1 MLFVGARQWMAIP
14 LVLFG
19 LLAGNARPAAAQ
31 AAPQGPAPLKV
42 FLDCGDQCD
51 FDFLRQEVA
60 YIDYVRDRKDAD
72 VHVLVTTQNTS
83 TGGREYSIQ
92 YIGLGHFDSHVH
104 KNLFIS
110 NGTDTSDER
119 RRGFARV
126 FTLGLTPYLL
136 ESNAADRLRL
146 QFSGA
151 RPQAGPPTAD
161 TAKHDPWNL
170 WIFRVGASTD
180 LRGERSDKSR
190 QYKGN
195 FSASRTTDRWKLS
208 FTNEGQYNQ
217 NLFTLS
223 DGSTLKSTSHF
234 YNSRLVAV
242 KSIDGDH
249 WAAVARLSTGD
260 STQNNYDHNSRVATG
275 VEYSVFPYSQ
285 STRKVLLFQYAIG
298 LNHFD
303 YIEPTIYGKLT
314 ETRPDNSLQGYV
326 AFRQPWGFSSFSA
339 EYITYLH
346 DLTKR
351 RAELDGRLDFR
362 IFRGLSLNT
371 NGKLSLVH
379 DQLYLKAGTAS
390 DEEIL
395 LRRQRLATSYRYE
408 FTIGFSYQFGSIF
421 NNVVNPRWDR

>member
-1 MLFVGARQWMAIP
+1 MLLI
-14 LVLFG
+14 
-19 LLAGNARPAAAQ
+19 LAGSILPAAAQ
-31 AAPQGPAPLKV
+31 MSPAPAPAPLKV

-51 FDFLRQEVA
+51 FDFLRREIS

-83 TGGREYSIQ
+83 TSGREYSIQ
-92 YIGLGHFDSHVH
+92 YIGLGHFENHVH
-104 KNLFIS
+104 KSLFVS
-110 NGTDTSDER
+110 NGSDTGDER

-151 RPQAGPPTAD
+151 NAPAGPPTAAS
-161 TAKHDPWNL
+161 AKGDPWNL
-170 WIFRVGASTD
+170 WIFRVAASTD
-180 LRGERSDKSR
+180 LKGERSDKSR

-208 FTNEGQYNQ
+208 FSNEGQYNR
-217 NLFTLS
+217 NMFMLS
-223 DGSTLKSTSHF
+223 DGSTLTSTSH
-234 YNSRLVAV
+234 YYTSRLVAV
-242 KSIDGDH
+242 KSLDRDH

-260 STQNNYDHNSRVATG
+260 STQNNYDHNSRIATG
-275 VEYSVFPYSQ
+275 IEYSVFPYSE
-285 STRKVLLFQYAIG
+285 STRRVFLFQYAIG

-303 YIEPTIYGKLT
+303 YIEPTIYGRLQ

-326 AFRQPWGFSSFSA
+326 ALRQPWGFTSFSA

-346 DLTKR
+346 DLRKR
-351 RAELDGRLDFR
+351 RAELDGRLDLR
-362 IFRGLSLNT
+362 IIRGLSLNT

-408 FTIGFSYQFGSIF
+408 FTIGLSYQFGSIF